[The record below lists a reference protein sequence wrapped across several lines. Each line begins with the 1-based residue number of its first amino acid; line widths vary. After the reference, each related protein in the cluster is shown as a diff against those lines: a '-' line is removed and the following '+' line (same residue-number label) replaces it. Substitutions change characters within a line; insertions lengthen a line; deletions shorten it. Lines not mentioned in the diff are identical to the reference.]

1 MDSDAVEVVVVVVT
15 FNSREVLPGLI
26 ATLPVGLDGLSWQLV
41 VVDNAS
47 SDGSAELARELAPDC
62 LVVETGR
69 NAGYAAGLNAG
80 RAAAPLHRAAL
91 LLNPDVRLDPGCV
104 RTLGAA
110 LGAGVGIAVPRLRD
124 GAGDLHLSL
133 RREPTVLRAVGDAL
147 LGARRAGRWPL
158 VGELVSDAGA
168 YDSASTPDW
177 AEGSTQLVSAECWD
191 ACGGW
196 DESYFLYSEE
206 TDFGLRARDLGYRTA
221 FVPAAG
227 AVHLQGDSTVS
238 PGLWALLVANKVRLH
253 RRRHG
258 RAAAAA
264 FWLATLVREASRAAL
279 GSATS
284 RAALAMLLSPTRMA
298 ERPGPGTVRSTRR
311 QG

>member
-1 MDSDAVEVVVVVVT
+1 MAGELLDVVVVVVT
-15 FNSREVLPGLI
+15 FNSREVLPGLV
-26 ATLPVGLDGLSWQLV
+26 ATLPTGLDGLSWQLV

-80 RAAAPLHRAAL
+80 RAAAPPHRAVL

-104 RTLGAA
+104 RTLSAA

-124 GAGDLHLSL
+124 SAGDLHLSL
-133 RREPTVLRAVGDAL
+133 RREPTALRAWGDAL
-147 LGARRAGRWPL
+147 LGARRAGRWAAL
-158 VGELVSDAGA
+158 GELVSDPAA
-168 YDSASTPDW
+168 YDAPTTADW
-177 AEGSTQLVSAECWD
+177 AEGSTQLVSTECWD

-206 TDFGLRARDLGYRTA
+206 TDFALRARDLGHLTA
-221 FVPAAG
+221 YVPDAG
-227 AVHLQGDSTVS
+227 AVHLQGESTVS

-258 RAAAAA
+258 RARAAA
-264 FWLATLVREASRAAL
+264 FWLASLAREASRAAL

-284 RAALAMLLSPTRMA
+284 RAALATLLSPTRMA
-298 ERPGPGTVRSTRR
+298 RRPGPETVRRR
-311 QG
+311 S